1 MRFNV
6 HECAGL
12 YLKSVPLIVVMG
24 SSILNLI
31 QICMLILYIMY
42 LLSLYKESQHGY

>member
-12 YLKSVPLIVVMG
+12 YLKSVPLIVMG

-31 QICMLILYIMY
+31 RICMLILYIMY
-42 LLSLYKESQHGY
+42 VLSLYKEGQNGY